1 MAPHPE
7 LISRHSHGDDF
18 PGSLWRLLFIAR
30 SLPRQNST
38 VLVAASPANLPASP
52 LSLSSTETQA
62 CVTAGRAPAPLPQEG
77 LTGEE
82 MISYFPGQWQ
92 ALSRRLCKC
101 WPPSFPQPR
110 PQRHH
115 SSASKPGRHELTDQQ
130 FAQSHAAAEWRL
142 ETRASSLPRPS
153 CSPLS
158 IALAPKTLGCPSGD
172 EWTPSD
178 RSTGCTTRL
187 PAPHRAG
194 QGCSLLGMARLGGSW
209 GLRLPPRSTWPHTGP
224 S

>member
-1 MAPHPE
+1 MC
-7 LISRHSHGDDF
+7 
-18 PGSLWRLLFIAR
+18 
-30 SLPRQNST
+30 
-38 VLVAASPANLPASP
+38 AA
-52 LSLSSTETQA
+52 
-62 CVTAGRAPAPLPQEG
+62 VRAPAPLPQEG

-92 ALSRRLCKC
+92 ALSRRLCKR
-101 WPPSFPQPR
+101 WPPSFSQPR

-130 FAQSHAAAEWRL
+130 FAQSHAAAGWRL

-158 IALAPKTLGCPSGD
+158 IAPKTLGCPSGD

-178 RSTGCTTRL
+178 RSAGCTARL

-194 QGCSLLGMARLGGSW
+194 QGCSLLAMARLGGSW